1 MKRIFILARSAN
13 INTILYLIYIY
24 IYIYRIEGACGGHER
39 PGKHRDADGG
49 TIDVALKDAR
59 VGFCQ
64 CTSGL
69 PNAREERG
77 VEAVL
82 DGVGRAPV

>member
-13 INTILYLIYIY
+13 INTILYLICIY